1 MSIRDEKNIKVL
13 NYNETKLCFKSNI
26 RSYVLPVGS
35 IDEPTFEYITFDEIA
50 YINSNTNGIK
60 TGLIRFEPEIENEI
74 YKELGID
81 KSKIIKNEEFEYILL
96 NTTKEGIK
104 KIIDITD
111 ESVFKR
117 ANRIFARLK
126 NTGAD
131 ISMNTA
137 RIMEQR
143 MNEFSKGIISSNIKI
158 YDEDIPKNKSEET
171 IKLER
176 EIEQLKSMISRLTK
190 DKNNEVENIENKN
203 IDNLEKSHTESKK
216 GRPKKNI

>member
-35 IDEPTFEYITFDEIA
+35 IDEPTFEYITFDEIV

-126 NTGAD
+126 NAGAD

-143 MNEFSKGIISSNIKI
+143 MNEFSKGIIYSNIKI
-158 YDEDIPKNKSEET
+158 YDEDIPKNKSDET

-190 DKNNEVENIENKN
+190 DKNNEVENIENKD